1 VFDGSQNLRYTSRR
15 RVERGE
21 TVEVIITTDGK
32 RIMARIPYANGSGPK
47 LAKQVPGARADW
59 DKTQTPNVF
68 KGWVYPL
75 SMDTCRSFR
84 KVFGTDLMVSNAL
97 VRWAREEVAKEQ
109 KLEDFREEVIDSVT
123 FELLASQ
130 APDLLK
136 AMRNRPYQLAGT
148 AFLLASKAAILADD
162 PGLGKTLQTLAAL
175 IESDA
180 KTILVA
186 CRRSATRTVWERET
200 LRWDP
205 GIATFVAQGSP
216 KEREAAFNE
225 FSDFPTFLPGVR
237 KMLIINI
244 EMIRAKKIEICPETN
259 GDCAYGDR
267 PPANHVKHKYNADY
281 KWPFLFGQTW
291 DAIVL
296 DESHNLLAS
305 TANIQSKRITQQ
317 RFGAMKLRSCLRP
330 GGLAI
335 ALSGTPFRSKL
346 VKGWGTLNWLR
357 PDLFGS
363 YWRWA
368 TQHFGVEDGKYGK
381 VVGKGEKSPDPVDE
395 EAWDRMLRPFY
406 LKRTK
411 AEVVPDLPPI
421 AYAGTPIRPE
431 EPDSPCYVQLD
442 MLPEQAR
449 AYRQMEADAEVT
461 LDGRRMTATG
471 VLAEITRLRQFANAS
486 GRIGPDR
493 SILPALPSNKLE
505 WLVDF
510 MEEREGTGAKVVVAS
525 SFSAIVELAASVLR
539 DAGFEVLTL
548 TGATKDRDRSDLVAR
563 FQDPNDSLQVV
574 CINRIAGGES
584 ITLDAADEMVV
595 LDQPWISDQDDQLE
609 PRIHR
614 VSRIHQVTVYRLVST
629 GTIDEWMA
637 SLTDEQRETVSKASP
652 RKLSE
657 LMKEAREEMAA

>member
-1 VFDGSQNLRYTSRR
+1 MEAT
-15 RVERGE
+15 
-21 TVEVIITTDGK
+21 ITTDGK

-47 LAKQVPGARADW
+47 LAKRVPGARADW
-59 DKTQTPNVF
+59 DKTGTKDVF

-84 KVFGTDLMVSNAL
+84 KVFGTDLVVLPPL
-97 VRWAREEVAKEQ
+97 VQWSREQVKTEA
-109 KLEDFREEVIDSVT
+109 KLEELREEVIDSVT
-123 FELLASQ
+123 FELLGLQ
-130 APDLLK
+130 APDLLA

-148 AFLLASKAAILADD
+148 AFLLSAKAAILADD
-162 PGLGKTLQTLAAL
+162 PGLGKTLQTLAAI

-180 KTILVA
+180 KTIIVA

-200 LRWDP
+200 MRWAP

-216 KEREAAFNE
+216 KEREEAFNE
-225 FSDFPTFLPGVR
+225 FSDFPTTIPGVR

-244 EMIRAKKIEICPETN
+244 EMIRAKKIEICPETK
-259 GDCAYGDR
+259 GPCAYGDR
-267 PPANHVKHKYNADY
+267 PPADHPKHKYNAEY

-291 DAIVL
+291 DAIIL

-305 TANIQSKRITQQ
+305 TKNIQSKGITQQ

-346 VKGWGTLNWLR
+346 TKGWGTLNWLR

-368 TQHFGVEDGKYGK
+368 TQHFGVEDGRYGK
-381 VVGKGEKSPDPVDE
+381 IVGGTDSEGKPVKSPDPLDSE
-395 EAWDRMLRPFY
+395 TWDRMLRPFY
-406 LKRTK
+406 LRRTK
-411 AEVVPDLPPI
+411 AAVVPDLPPI
-421 AYAGTPIRPE
+421 FYAGTPIRPDE
-431 EPDSPCYVQLD
+431 ADSPCYVQLD

-449 AYRQMEADAEVT
+449 AYRQIADDAEVT
-461 LDGRRMTATG
+461 LDGQRLTATG
-471 VLAEITRLRQFANAS
+471 VLAEITRMRQFANAA
-486 GRIGPDR
+486 GRIGPNR
-493 SILPALPSNKLE
+493 SVLPALPSNKLE

-510 MEEREGTGAKVVVAS
+510 MQEREGTGAKVVVAS
-525 SFSAIVELAASVLR
+525 SFTAIVELAADVLR
-539 DAGFEVLTL
+539 AEGFEVLTL

-595 LDQPWISDQDDQLE
+595 IDQPWISDQDDQLE

-614 VSRIHQVTVYRLVST
+614 VSRIHQVTVYRLIST
-629 GTIDEWMA
+629 GTVDEWMA

-657 LMKEAREEMAA
+657 MMKESRTEMAA

>member
-1 VFDGSQNLRYTSRR
+1 
-15 RVERGE
+15 
-21 TVEVIITTDGK
+21 VEVTITTDGK

-47 LAKQVPGARADW
+47 LAKRVPGARADW
-59 DKTQTPNVF
+59 DKTGTKDVF

-84 KVFGTDLMVSNAL
+84 KVFGTDLVVLPPL
-97 VRWAREEVAKEQ
+97 VQWSREQVKAEA
-109 KLEDFREEVIDSVT
+109 KLEELREEVIDSVT
-123 FELLASQ
+123 FELLGLQ
-130 APDLLK
+130 APDLLA

-148 AFLLASKAAILADD
+148 AFLLSAKAAILADD
-162 PGLGKTLQTLAAL
+162 PGLGKTLQTLAAI

-180 KTILVA
+180 KTIIVA

-200 LRWDP
+200 MRWAP

-216 KEREAAFNE
+216 KERQEAFEE
-225 FSDFPTFLPGVR
+225 FSDFPTHIPGVR

-244 EMIRAKKIEICPETN
+244 EMIRAKKIEICPETK
-259 GDCAYGDR
+259 GPCAYGDR
-267 PPANHVKHKYNADY
+267 PPANHPKHKYNAEY
-281 KWPFLFGQTW
+281 KWPFLFGQVW
-291 DAIVL
+291 DAIIL

-317 RFGAMKLRSCLRP
+317 RFGAMKLRGCLRP

-368 TQHFGVEDGKYGK
+368 TQHFGVEDGRYGK
-381 VVGKGEKSPDPVDE
+381 IVGGTDAEGKPVKSPDPLDSE
-395 EAWDRMLRPFY
+395 TWDRMLRPHY
-406 LKRTK
+406 LRRTK

-421 AYAGTPIRPE
+421 FYAGTPIRPDE
-431 EPDSPCYVQLD
+431 ADSPCYVQLD

-449 AYRQMEADAEVT
+449 AYRQIADDAEVT
-461 LDGRRMTATG
+461 LDGERLTATG
-471 VLAEITRLRQFANAS
+471 VLAEITRMRQFANAA
-486 GRIGPDR
+486 GRLGPNR
-493 SILPALPSNKLE
+493 SVLPALPSNKLE

-510 MEEREGTGAKVVVAS
+510 MQEREGTGAKVVVAS
-525 SFSAIVELAASVLR
+525 SFTAIVELAADVLR
-539 DAGFEVLTL
+539 AEGFEVLTL
-548 TGATKDRDRSDLVAR
+548 TGTTKDRDRSDLVAR

-595 LDQPWISDQDDQLE
+595 IDQPWISDQDDQLE

-614 VSRIHQVTVYRLVST
+614 VSRIHQVTVYRLIST
-629 GTIDEWMA
+629 GTVDEWMA

-657 LMKEAREEMAA
+657 MMKESRTEMAA